1 MDQMPP
7 ILLVEDNE
15 DDVET
20 TRRALANAKL
30 SNPLVVARD
39 GVEALDY
46 LFGTGPHTG
55 RDLSVQPIV
64 VLLDL
69 NLPRVNGLKVLET
82 IRAREVTAG
91 LRVVVITSSSDP
103 QDIAAATD
111 LRVDGYVQKP
121 VDFEGFV
128 VVARKVGLYWAV
140 DGPAA
145 PSDPAGKPQ

>member
-15 DDVET
+15 DDVEI
-20 TRRALANAKL
+20 TRLALANAKL

-39 GVEALDY
+39 GVWDLDY
-46 LFGTGPHTG
+46 LFGAGPHTG

-111 LRVDGYVQKP
+111 LRVDGYV
-121 VDFEGFV
+121 
-128 VVARKVGLYWAV
+128 
-140 DGPAA
+140 
-145 PSDPAGKPQ
+145 